1 VRDSYKEVVTDM
13 KEKILKKE
21 AEIGVIGL
29 GYVGLPLALE
39 FAKNGYKVIGIDAD
53 KEKTNNLLNGNSY
66 VTDVSN
72 ESIKEVLSE
81 KKFLPTYDFGK
92 IREVD
97 VVIICVPTPLRKTKD
112 PDISYIL
119 SALNEIKRN
128 FHRDLLIIL
137 ESTTYPGTTEEL
149 IKKEIEEDMGYKVGE
164 DFYLCF
170 SPERVDPGNKKY
182 KIKNTPKVIGGVTPK
197 CLELGYILY
206 SSIVDY
212 VFPVSSV
219 KVAEMAKLLENTFR
233 AVNIALVNELSMMCD
248 RMGIDIWE
256 VVEAAS
262 TKPFGFMAF
271 YPGPGIGGHCI
282 PLDPQYLSWKAKSYN
297 FYSRFIEL
305 ASDINSNMPRYVL
318 SKISEALNYHKNCL
332 NGSKILILGM
342 AYKKDVSDIR
352 ESPSLEIY
360 NLLKKQ
366 KANVEY
372 NDPYVNQF
380 YDENGILVRPVPLDY
395 SSLNKYDCVV
405 LCTDHSSYDY
415 EKIFVN
421 SKLIVDTRNAFKNF
435 VGEKLFKIGTPYYS
449 EGNRYNYLLVNELKN
464 KRKE

>member
-1 VRDSYKEVVTDM
+1 M
-13 KEKILKKE
+13 NLKEKILKKE
-21 AEIGVIGL
+21 ATVGVIGL
-29 GYVGLPLALE
+29 GYVGLPLAME
-39 FAKNGYKVIGIDAD
+39 FAKNGYKVIGLDTD
-53 KEKTNNLLNGNSY
+53 KEKINNLLNGNSY

-72 ESIKEVLSE
+72 ESIKEVLSK

-92 IREVD
+92 IQEVD

-149 IKKEIEEDMGYKVGE
+149 IKKEIEDMGYKVGE

-170 SPERVDPGNKKY
+170 SPERVDPGNKKF

-197 CLELGYILY
+197 CLELGYLLY
-206 SSIVDY
+206 SSIIDY
-212 VFPVSSV
+212 VFPVSSPR
-219 KVAEMAKLLENTFR
+219 VAEMAKLLENTFR

-262 TKPFGFMAF
+262 TKPFGFMTF

-297 FYSRFIEL
+297 FYNRFIEL

-360 NLLKKQ
+360 SLLKKQ

-421 SKLIVDTRNAFKNF
+421 SKLIVDTRNAFKDF
-435 VGEKLFKIGTPYYS
+435 ISEKIFKIGAPS
-449 EGNRYNYLLVNELKN
+449 CNEDNRSSYLLVNELKN

>member
-1 VRDSYKEVVTDM
+1 MRDSYKEVVTDM

>member
-1 VRDSYKEVVTDM
+1 MDM
-13 KEKILKKE
+13 KKKILKKE
-21 AEIGVIGL
+21 ATVGVIGL
-29 GYVGLPLALE
+29 GYVGLPLAME
-39 FAKNGYKVIGIDAD
+39 FAKNGYKVIGLDTD
-53 KEKTNNLLNGNSY
+53 KEKINNLLNGNSY

-72 ESIKEVLSE
+72 ESIKEVLSK

-92 IREVD
+92 IQEVD

-149 IKKEIEEDMGYKVGE
+149 IKKEIEDMGYKVGE

-170 SPERVDPGNKKY
+170 SPERVDPGNKKF

-197 CLELGYILY
+197 CLELGHLLY
-206 SSIVDY
+206 SSIIDY
-212 VFPVSSV
+212 VFPVSSPR
-219 KVAEMAKLLENTFR
+219 VAEMAKLLENTFR

-262 TKPFGFMAF
+262 TKPFGFMTF

-297 FYSRFIEL
+297 FYNRFIEL

-360 NLLKKQ
+360 SLLKEQ
-366 KANVEY
+366 KAEVEY
-372 NDPYVNQF
+372 NDPYVGQF
-380 YDENGILVRPVPLDY
+380 YDESGSLVKGVPLDY
-395 SSLNKYDCVV
+395 SSLSKYDCVV

-435 VGEKLFKIGTPYYS
+435 VGEKLFKIGSPYYN
-449 EGNRYNYLLVNELKN
+449 EKNMDNYLFVNKI
-464 KRKE
+464 KMRKE

>member
-1 VRDSYKEVVTDM
+1 MRI

-21 AEIGVIGL
+21 AKVGVVGL

-39 FAKNGYKVIGIDAD
+39 FARNGYEIIGIDVD
-53 KEKTNNLLNGNSY
+53 KGKISNLLNGVSY

-72 ESIKEVLSE
+72 ESIKEMLSV

-92 IREVD
+92 IQEVD

-149 IKKEIEEDMGYKVGE
+149 VKREIEDMGYKVGE

-170 SPERVDPGNKKY
+170 SPERVDPGNKKFR
-182 KIKNTPKVIGGVTPK
+182 IKNTPKVIGGVTPK
-197 CLELGYILY
+197 CLELGYLLY
-206 SSIVDY
+206 SSIIDY
-212 VFPVSSV
+212 VFPVSSP

-233 AVNIALVNELSMMCD
+233 EINIALINELAMMCD

-305 ASDINSNMPRYVL
+305 ASDINSNMPRYVI
-318 SKISEALNYHKNCL
+318 SKIYEALNHFKKCI
-332 NGSKILILGM
+332 NGSKILILGIT
-342 AYKKDVSDIR
+342 YKKDISDIR

-366 KANVEY
+366 KAEVKY
-372 NDPYVNQF
+372 NDPYVNEF
-380 YDENGILVRPVPLDY
+380 YNDNGELVKGIALDY
-395 SSLNKYDCVV
+395 SSLSKYDCVV

-435 VGEKLFKIGTPYYS
+435 VGEKLFRIGSPYYS
-449 EGNRYNYLLVNELKN
+449 EKNMDNYLVVNKLKT
-464 KRKE
+464 KKE

>member
-1 VRDSYKEVVTDM
+1 MNLKT
-13 KEKILKKE
+13 KILNKE
-21 AEIGVIGL
+21 AKIGVIGL
-29 GYVGLPLALE
+29 GYVGLPLAME
-39 FAKNGYKVIGIDAD
+39 FAKNGYKVIGFDTD
-53 KEKTNNLLNGNSY
+53 REKVNALLNGNSY
-66 VTDVSN
+66 VTDVTSDL
-72 ESIKEVLSE
+72 IVGVLSE
-81 KKFLPTYDFGK
+81 RKFLPTYDFGK
-92 IREVD
+92 IQEVD

-128 FHRDLLIIL
+128 FHKDLLIIL

-149 IKKEIEEDMGYKVGE
+149 IKKEIEDMGYKVGE

-170 SPERVDPGNKKY
+170 SPERVDPGNKKF

-197 CLELGYILY
+197 CLELGYLLY
-206 SSIVDY
+206 SSIIDY
-212 VFPVSSV
+212 VFPVSSP

-233 AVNIALVNELSMMCD
+233 AVNIALVNELAMMCD

-282 PLDPQYLSWKAKSYN
+282 PLDSQYLSWKAKSYN

-305 ASDINSNMPRYVL
+305 ASDLNDNMPRYVL
-318 SKISEALNYHKNCL
+318 SKISEALNYSKKCINS
-332 NGSKILILGM
+332 SKILILGM
-342 AYKKDVSDIR
+342 SYKKDVDDIR

-360 NLLKKQ
+360 KLLKEQ
-366 KANVEY
+366 KAEVEY
-372 NDPYVNQF
+372 NDPYVSQF
-380 YDENGILVRPVPLDY
+380 YDENKNLVKSVSLDY
-395 SSLNKYDCVV
+395 SSLSKYDCVV
-405 LCTDHSSYDY
+405 LCTDHSCYDY
-415 EKIFVN
+415 DKIFVN
-421 SKLIVDTRNAFKNF
+421 SQLIVDTRNAFKDF
-435 VGEKLFKIGTPYYS
+435 ISEKLFKIGAPS
-449 EGNRYNYLLVNELKN
+449 YNEDYRSRYLLVNELKN